1 MVAGVDVERGDRA
14 VVSRCA
20 ALSRSRRRAIAGAIF
35 ACASWLAAGTA
46 FAREL
51 WVGKTACDDARAVSA
66 NTEATPWCTLGR
78 AASQAVAGD
87 TVHVHGGTYTAS
99 GGSVLR
105 IPRGGTAGNPIRYV
119 AVAGETVE
127 ITPAGGATS
136 GVTIFDPGVAFVE
149 VRGFHIRGFS
159 SGACLQMDTASDIT
173 LRELEISGCTGPGA
187 IALARAQRFLI
198 EGCRLHDNATHA
210 WGSTIDLWVC
220 REGNVVRG
228 NMIWNNQDDP
238 YSGCQG
244 CGDTEGHGITL
255 DGCAG
260 AGTVIENNV
269 IWGQEGSAITV
280 YKTDATAASR
290 AVIRNNTTFNNGLRP
305 SNGAELSVLGS
316 YFDVYNNIFVPH
328 AGRLGLILVWGPDAG
343 HPVDPM
349 TLREGA
355 NLVWAPTHTAVF
367 SWGNGNIG
375 TLAQFKAGTAAYGF
389 GAGSLQADPKFVDAA
404 AGNLRLQA
412 GSPAIGAGNPDHA
425 AATDITGAPRSIPVD
440 MGAYKFTGS
449 GSKPAPPVLLSV
461 DPL

>member
-1 MVAGVDVERGDRA
+1 MVEGVDVERGDRA
-14 VVSRCA
+14 VA
-20 ALSRSRRRAIAGAIF
+20 SRRVALARSCRQAIAAAIF
-35 ACASWLAAGTA
+35 AYASCVAVGPA

-66 NTEATPWCTLGR
+66 NTEATPWCTLNR

-87 TVHVHGGTYTAS
+87 TVHVHGGAYTDS

-105 IPRGGTAGNPIRYV
+105 ISRGGTAGNPIRYV

-127 ITPAGGATS
+127 ITPAGGATA
-136 GVTIFDPGVAFVE
+136 GVTIYEAGIAFVE

-159 SGACLQMDTASDIT
+159 SGPCLQMSDASDIT
-173 LRELEISGCTGPGA
+173 LRELEISGCTGQGTLA
-187 IALARAQRFLI
+187 TARAQRFLI

-220 REGNVVRG
+220 RAGNIVRG

-238 YSGCQG
+238 GSDCQG

-255 DGCAG
+255 DGCASS

-290 AVIRNNTTFNNGLRP
+290 AVIRNNTTFDNGQRP
-305 SNGAELSVLGS
+305 NGGELSILGS
-316 YFDVYNNIFVPH
+316 YFDVYNNIFVPR
-328 AGRLGLILVWGPDAG
+328 AGAVGLNLTWGPDAG
-343 HPVDPM
+343 YSVDPM

-367 SWGNGNIG
+367 AWGNGNIG
-375 TLAQFKAGTAAYGF
+375 TLADFKAGGAAYGF
-389 GAGSLQADPKFVDAA
+389 GAGSVQADPRFVNSAA
-404 AGNLRLQA
+404 ANFRLQA
-412 GSPAIGAGNPDHA
+412 GSPAIGAGNSDHTA
-425 AATDITGAPRSIPVD
+425 STDVTGAPRVIPVD
-440 MGAYKFTGS
+440 MGAYKFAPS
-449 GSKPAPPVLLSV
+449 GPRPMPPTLLSV